1 LEKLGYRVLTAP
13 TGPAALKLWPQ
24 HRGHIDLL
32 LTDMVMPHGMT
43 GRELGKQLQLEKPSL
58 KVIYTSGYSAEAL
71 GAEFQLDS
79 SLVFLQKP
87 YQTRKLAELIRAELD
102 AD

>member
-1 LEKLGYRVLTAP
+1 
-13 TGPAALKLWPQ
+13 
-24 HRGHIDLL
+24 
-32 LTDMVMPHGMT
+32 
-43 GRELGKQLQLEKPSL
+43 
-58 KVIYTSGYSAEAL
+58 VIYTSGYSAEAL